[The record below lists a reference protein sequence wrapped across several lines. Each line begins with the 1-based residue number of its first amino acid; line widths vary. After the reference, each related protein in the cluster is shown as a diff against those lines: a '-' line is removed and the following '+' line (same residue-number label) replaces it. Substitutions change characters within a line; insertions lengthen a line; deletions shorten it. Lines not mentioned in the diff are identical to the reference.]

1 MILTRIVVL
10 GIVLEYGYYS
20 EPSIKGVYYPQSG
33 YYSSN
38 IGGKREKS
46 RGGYEGESCSLLV
59 EGSRSVLVDA
69 LVECS
74 R

>member
-1 MILTRIVVL
+1 MNERTNADDDDDDDH
-10 GIVLEYGYYS
+10 EDDDDDDDNNNND
-20 EPSIKGVYYPQSG
+20 P
-33 YYSSN
+33 N
-38 IGGKREKS
+38 ND
-46 RGGYEGESCSLLV
+46 EGESCSLLV